1 LYRPHF
7 GRLDGDGLD
16 LTIVDLPGIGDWALA
31 QISKLDPTF
40 GIEETVVLV
49 AAGTE
54 AGRVALVP
62 YGSIFAGTPEFEA
75 LLGLLELAI
84 SRL

>member
-1 LYRPHF
+1 
-7 GRLDGDGLD
+7 
-16 LTIVDLPGIGDWALA
+16 
-31 QISKLDPTF
+31 
-40 GIEETVVLV
+40 V
-49 AAGTE
+49 AP
-54 AGRVALVP
+54 VQ

>member
-1 LYRPHF
+1 M
-7 GRLDGDGLD
+7 
-16 LTIVDLPGIGDWALA
+16 
-31 QISKLDPTF
+31 
-40 GIEETVVLV
+40 LV